1 MSGRHP
7 SHGQRTQNAIAWV
20 LVVLLGPLFT
30 MGALLTMLS
39 ASLGPVAV
47 LVGALV
53 GMISCVAAAARLSGP
68 DDPPGPPDRRSTD
81 RGRDARSRQRRRDRE
96 REREEALVDEE
107 DDW

>member
-7 SHGQRTQNAIAWV
+7 SHRQRTQNAIAWV

-39 ASLGPVAV
+39 PSLGPVAV

-68 DDPPGPPDRRSTD
+68 DDTGGPPARRSTD
-81 RGRDARSRQRRRDRE
+81 RGHDARSRRRYGDW
-96 REREEALVDEE
+96 EREETLVDEE